1 MNSTLSL
8 SDTLEV
14 LEMDRD
20 HATGKA
26 FNMMFMLWRYETT
39 FVAYK
44 RAIELA
50 KELVTLCPQGI
61 GTAHIVEVDA
71 VPPSS
76 ETRAAFVEY
85 LRLPGLRHYSVTHE
99 GTGFKAAGVRA
110 IVAAQQALA
119 RPRCEH
125 AIFGDIPA
133 AARWHEAQQRQIN
146 RNENA
151 SKIAECLNGLRAAHR
166 KAFDA

>member
-1 MNSTLSL
+1 
-8 SDTLEV
+8 
-14 LEMDRD
+14 MDRD

-39 FVAYK
+39 LVAYK
-44 RAIELA
+44 RAIEWA
-50 KELVTLCPQGI
+50 KELIVLCPRGI

-71 VPPSS
+71 IPPSA

-99 GTGFKAAGVRA
+99 GTGFKAAGIRA
-110 IVAAQQALA
+110 IVAAQHALA

-125 AIFGDIPA
+125 ATFGDIGS

-151 SKIAECLNGLRAAHR
+151 AKIAECLHGLRAAHR
-166 KAFDA
+166 KAFDT